1 MKKNIKPEEQNKKR
15 IQPVSLSSSLY
26 KYIYKNIKNK
36 KKEVA
41 HQGGKCEEKEDGFC
55 LYNSEEKRRN
65 TYQNLF
71 SRSMESSLTFGIFLV
86 KTLLFK
92 PLQLKGKGLCGHFWV
107 VLSHISLKYIP
118 GCVKPFFYTK

>member
-15 IQPVSLSSSLY
+15 IQPVTLSSSLY

-55 LYNSEEKRRN
+55 LYNREEKRRN
-65 TYQNLF
+65 THQNLF
-71 SRSMESSLTFGIFLV
+71 SRSMESSLTFEIFLV

-92 PLQLKGKGLCGHFWV
+92 PSQF
-107 VLSHISLKYIP
+107 
-118 GCVKPFFYTK
+118 

>member
-26 KYIYKNIKNK
+26 KYIYIYILKKIKINK
-36 KKEVA
+36 KKEEP
-41 HQGGKCEEKEDGFC
+41 HQGGKCEEKE
-55 LYNSEEKRRN
+55 KRRN
-65 TYQNLF
+65 THQNLF